1 MIMIFIEAGKP
12 STSEYVFIKTLVTR
26 ILDIDSGKFKIECV
40 DGKDNL
46 DKAANIFKTNSEE
59 GGINLIVFDADFPAN
74 KGGFKV
80 RQEFFFFLTIMMT
93 VILNI
98 CWNS

>member
-1 MIMIFIEAGKP
+1 MIKIFIEAGKP

-46 DKAANIFKTNSEE
+46 V
-59 GGINLIVFDADFPAN
+59 IVFDADFPAN